1 MSALEVGQV
10 VAHKSYPLTRDSLVR
25 YAGASGDFN
34 PIHWSD
40 RVAGSVGLPGV
51 IAHGML
57 TMALAGRLVTQWA
70 GDPALVRSF
79 GVRFTR
85 PVVVPDDDEGAVDDG
100 DDPRHGLGRV
110 AEGERGEEEPH
121 GEQDDREDD
130 VDRAGGQPGG
140 HARGGDLDG
149 DALPGDEV
157 VAGVAAVAAGVA
169 HVAMLTRSG

>member
-1 MSALEVGQV
+1 MRTATVGDELP
-10 VAHKSYPLTRDSLVR
+10 PLSLRVTRADLVR

-70 GDPALVRSF
+70 GGPAAVRRY

-85 PVVVPDDDEGAVDDG
+85 PVVVPDDDTGALLELTGKVTGVAGGVATVAITATFDG
-100 DDPRHGLGRV
+100 RTVLGKAV
-110 AEGERGEEEPH
+110 AE
-121 GEQDDREDD
+121 
-130 VDRAGGQPGG
+130 
-140 HARGGDLDG
+140 LN
-149 DALPGDEV
+149 LP
-157 VAGVAAVAAGVA
+157 
-169 HVAMLTRSG
+169 